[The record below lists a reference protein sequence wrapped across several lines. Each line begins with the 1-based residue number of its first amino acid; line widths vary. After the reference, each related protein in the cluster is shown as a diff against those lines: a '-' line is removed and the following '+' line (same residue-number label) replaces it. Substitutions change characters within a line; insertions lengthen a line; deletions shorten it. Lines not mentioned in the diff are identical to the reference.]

1 MPDAPNIQP
10 AAAPVETL
18 KVKVDGREV
27 EAPRFMPDPLS
38 GKPVPTTMIQ
48 ACEIAGV
55 TVPHYCYHPK
65 LPVFFVLEFTADQT
79 APVWRVVWGETIGTS
94 QYSILVNGATGE
106 FVKAL
111 R

>member
-10 AAAPVETL
+10 PAAPVETL

-27 EAPRFMPDPLS
+27 EVPRFMPDPLS

-48 ACEIAGV
+48 ACELAQV

-65 LPVFFVLEFTADQT
+65 LPVSGNCRMCLVEF
-79 APVWRVVWGETIGTS
+79 GTP
-94 QYSILVNGATGE
+94 
-106 FVKAL
+106 AL
-111 R
+111 GPDRKPLLNPDGS